1 MQDEDKS
8 QGLCVEELQK
18 QKIEIITLELLK
30 NSEERFRS
38 VAQSATDAIVCSDG
52 CGNIT
57 FWNKAAELIFGYPA
71 DEALGKPLTFIM
83 PERFRAIH
91 QAGLNRAVLTGNS
104 NSIGKTFEVVGL
116 RKDNSEFPLEL
127 SLATWSTEEGTFF
140 TGIIRD
146 IGERKRAEEELRAS
160 EDNYRTIFD
169 AVNDAIFVHDIRTG
183 DILDINRKACEMYG
197 YTSEEARWLNVE
209 ALSAGKAHYN
219 QEFATQLINKAVM
232 GEPQLFEWR
241 AKNKS
246 GILFWVEV
254 NLKRVVIGG
263 KFRLLAVVRDITER
277 KRAEDAMKESKE
289 FFEKVVNTAK
299 ALIVGLDISGKIV
312 IFNAHCEDVTG
323 WKREEAM
330 GKHWL
335 TNFVPSQYWS
345 QLGHVCKKT
354 VELGDGKEY
363 EYPVVTKAGEERM
376 VAWNNTILLDASGEI
391 SLVTCTGIDITER
404 KLAQDML
411 QRLSS
416 IDGLTGIANR
426 RYFDQYLEREWR
438 RGVRSSTPFSLVMCD
453 IDYFKAYNDT
463 YGHQG
468 GDDCL
473 KKVAATIKS
482 TLKRPGDLV
491 ARYGGEE
498 FVIVMPETNV
508 NGAAV
513 LAESLR
519 AGVEALGIAH
529 ANSQVNKCVTIS
541 LGVATIVPS
550 LDSSPEELLSSADK
564 ALYRAKKEG
573 RNRVKLFRP

>member
-1 MQDEDKS
+1 
-8 QGLCVEELQK
+8 
-18 QKIEIITLELLK
+18 
-30 NSEERFRS
+30 
-38 VAQSATDAIVCSDG
+38 
-52 CGNIT
+52 
-57 FWNKAAELIFGYPA
+57 
-71 DEALGKPLTFIM
+71 
-83 PERFRAIH
+83 
-91 QAGLNRAVLTGNS
+91 
-104 NSIGKTFEVVGL
+104 
-116 RKDNSEFPLEL
+116 
-127 SLATWSTEEGTFF
+127 
-140 TGIIRD
+140 
-146 IGERKRAEEELRAS
+146 
-160 EDNYRTIFD
+160 
-169 AVNDAIFVHDIRTG
+169 
-183 DILDINRKACEMYG
+183 
-197 YTSEEARWLNVE
+197 
-209 ALSAGKAHYN
+209 
-219 QEFATQLINKAVM
+219 
-232 GEPQLFEWR
+232 
-241 AKNKS
+241 
-246 GILFWVEV
+246 
-254 NLKRVVIGG
+254 
-263 KFRLLAVVRDITER
+263 
-277 KRAEDAMKESKE
+277 
-289 FFEKVVNTAK
+289 
-299 ALIVGLDISGKIV
+299 
-312 IFNAHCEDVTG
+312 
-323 WKREEAM
+323 
-330 GKHWL
+330 
-335 TNFVPSQYWS
+335 
-345 QLGHVCKKT
+345 
-354 VELGDGKEY
+354 
-363 EYPVVTKAGEERM
+363 M